1 MEEKRKKINSK
12 LAPFLD
18 RIQKGE
24 VISFEE
30 LSEVVSYNAV
40 SKLFDKDDK
49 TWNYPKSI
57 NKLLD
62 DLARER
68 GIVIAHK
75 NKQYVLAEQSDI
87 TKHQE
92 IEKHTSISIFSPIF
106 AFLVSSL
113 SFFAPQTESERHL
126 IGFVLISIVCILSII
141 AMRSIFK
148 LAKIGELEILG
159 KTVNS

>member
-1 MEEKRKKINSK
+1 MKDERKEINSK
-12 LAPFLD
+12 LSPFLD

-24 VISFEE
+24 AISFEE
-30 LSEVVSYNAV
+30 LSEAVSYNAV

-68 GIVIAHK
+68 GILIAYR
-75 NKQYVLAEQSDI
+75 NELYSLAEQSDLARYREN
-87 TKHQE
+87 E
-92 IEKHTSISIFSPIF
+92 IHTTVLLFFPFCSLFV
-106 AFLVSSL
+106 ASL

-126 IGFVLISIVCILSII
+126 IGFVLILIVCILSII

-148 LAKIGELEILG
+148 LAKIGELEVLG
-159 KTVNS
+159 SPVKS